1 MKTFTLIALSLMFVG
16 GAVAQ
21 SPAPPGLSVKLSF
34 AEHKSVYRIGEPI
47 RLLLEF
53 TADRE
58 GYTAEVL
65 PDRGEA
71 GGDVIVVIPEAGVV
85 HWRDEMTDNVTYMR
99 DMIQTANLDSSPKRV
114 EIILNDSLRFDVPG
128 TYTIRVNTRRVTP
141 PFSLVQ
147 NRRALLL
154 STNPISFEI
163 QAMSDADEAKEVKR
177 LTELLDAKRDW
188 QSEEEIS
195 KQLSYLT
202 GDVSTREKVRRFLA
216 PEERSG
222 NYSGHI
228 ASGLFI
234 ARNRELVL
242 KLIEASMRDPNI
254 PVTWQMLHVA
264 TRLKTILTRGVTPK
278 PVESV
283 AGILQP
289 GESPASREIR
299 EAYIVELA
307 GSLAKRTGKSQTT
320 TATTIVMSLPK
331 DSQPSDA
338 GFREALRI
346 LIQQFD
352 SLHPY
357 AQESLLRGHWDQLR
371 DPALIPA
378 LKKMLAAGG
387 PTQVSRGEVLKR
399 LMELAPEEK
408 RALVIA
414 EISDPG
420 SLVDP
425 EILCGLGDEFLP
437 EVDGPLLAQLRARI
451 AASDT
456 RQLFFTKF
464 KTTLLARYATERIY
478 RELMQLYREAGE
490 KLPVD
495 ARGGLL
501 AYFAKH
507 NEAEAL
513 PLIEQAR
520 SGEQSNSFPQVLDE
534 VTKHYY
540 SEAIGALVKK
550 DMESDDP
557 FRASHAAYLIGQHGF
572 PGDEKVLEARLER
585 WRADWGERV
594 AQADLQQQGQI
605 EREIIYALINGK
617 SWKLPA
623 EHVQELRASCITKMC
638 KDTHVVRQ

>member
-1 MKTFTLIALSLMFVG
+1 MKTFMLVVLSLLFEG
-16 GAVAQ
+16 GVVAQ

-47 RLLLEF
+47 RLVLEF

-58 GYTAEVL
+58 GYTAEIL

-71 GGDVIVVIPEAGVV
+71 GGDVIVVVPESGIV

-99 DMIQTANLDSSPKRV
+99 DVVQTASLDSSPKRV

-141 PFSLVQ
+141 RLSLVR
-147 NRRALLL
+147 NPRPLLL

-242 KLIEASMRDPNI
+242 KLIEASMRDPNV
-254 PVTWQMLHVA
+254 PVTWQILNVA
-264 TRLKTILTRGVTPK
+264 IRLKTMLTRGITPK
-278 PVESV
+278 AVEGVASV
-283 AGILQP
+283 LLP

-299 EAYIVELA
+299 EAYIVEIA

-331 DSQPSDA
+331 DSQPADA

-352 SLHPY
+352 TLHPH
-357 AQESLLRGHWDQLR
+357 AQESLLRGHWEQLR
-371 DPALIPA
+371 DPALIPT

-387 PTQVSRGEVLKR
+387 PAQVSRGEVLKR
-399 LMELAPEEK
+399 LMELAPDEK

-414 EISDPG
+414 EISDPR

-425 EILCGLGDEFLP
+425 AILSELNDEFLP
-437 EVDGPLLAQLRARI
+437 EVDGPLLAQIRARI
-451 AASDT
+451 
-456 RQLFFTKF
+456 
-464 KTTLLARYATERIY
+464 
-478 RELMQLYREAGE
+478 
-490 KLPVD
+490 
-495 ARGGLL
+495 
-501 AYFAKH
+501 
-507 NEAEAL
+507 
-513 PLIEQAR
+513 
-520 SGEQSNSFPQVLDE
+520 
-534 VTKHYY
+534 
-540 SEAIGALVKK
+540 
-550 DMESDDP
+550 
-557 FRASHAAYLIGQHGF
+557 
-572 PGDEKVLEARLER
+572 
-585 WRADWGERV
+585 
-594 AQADLQQQGQI
+594 
-605 EREIIYALINGK
+605 
-617 SWKLPA
+617 
-623 EHVQELRASCITKMC
+623 
-638 KDTHVVRQ
+638 

>member
-1 MKTFTLIALSLMFVG
+1 MKTFMLVVLSLLFG
-16 GAVAQ
+16 GGVVAQ
-21 SPAPPGLSVKLSF
+21 SPVPPGLSVKLSF

-47 RLLLEF
+47 RLVLEF
-53 TADRE
+53 SADRE
-58 GYTAEVL
+58 GYTAEIL

-71 GGDVIVVIPEAGVV
+71 GGDVIVVVPESGIV
-85 HWRDEMTDNVTYMR
+85 HWRDEMTDNFTYMR
-99 DMIQTANLDSSPKRV
+99 DVVQTASLDSSPKRV

-128 TYTIRVNTRRVTP
+128 IYTIRVNTRRVTP
-141 PFSLVQ
+141 RLSLVR
-147 NRRALLL
+147 NPRPLLL

-163 QAMSDADEAKEVKR
+163 QPMGDADEAKEVKR

-202 GDVSTREKVRRFLA
+202 GDVSTREKVRRFLTS
-216 PEERSG
+216 EERSG

-242 KLIEASMRDPNI
+242 KLIEASMRDPNV
-254 PVTWQMLHVA
+254 PVTWQILNVA
-264 TRLKTILTRGVTPK
+264 IRLKTMLTRGITPK
-278 PVESV
+278 AVEGV
-283 AGILQP
+283 ASILLP

-331 DSQPSDA
+331 DSQPADA

-352 SLHPY
+352 TLHPY
-357 AQESLLRGHWDQLR
+357 AQQSLLRGHWEQLR
-371 DPALIPA
+371 DPALLPT

-387 PTQVSRGEVLKR
+387 PAQVSRGEVLKR
-399 LMELAPEEK
+399 LMELAPDEK
-408 RALVIA
+408 RALIIA
-414 EISDPG
+414 EISDPR

-425 EILCGLGDEFLP
+425 AILSELNDEFLP
-437 EVDGPLLAQLRARI
+437 EVDGPLLAQMRARI
-451 AASDT
+451 GAADN
-456 RQLFFTKF
+456 RELFFTKF

-490 KLPVD
+490 KLPVE
-495 ARGGLL
+495 ARAGLL

-534 VTKHYY
+534 VTSHYY

-557 FRASHAAYLIGQHGF
+557 FRASHAAYLIGLHGF
-572 PGDEKVLEARLER
+572 AGDENVLEARLER

-623 EHVQELRASCITKMC
+623 ERVQELRMSCITKMC
-638 KDTHVVRQ
+638 KDTHLARQ